1 MTTKNELDLQHLP
14 AQSALGDDGILR
26 YKKKPRFRLL
36 TPDGCKVKEDFRRHA
51 PLTERLADCLIVAED
66 AIDAAG
72 SLFQGLYALPM
83 AHLGRGADVIELPWS
98 HRYLDGTADVADI
111 ERTLDHLGQHRCE
124 CRRGGTF
131 SIEGQDRTD
140 QSILQGLA
148 VEVMLAVDNELAA
161 ILAGDLEGALWWQA
175 IALENLI
182 ECQAQANVV
191 LKSLYH

>member
-1 MTTKNELDLQHLP
+1 MTSNNEFDLQHLP

-36 TPDGCKVKEDFRRHA
+36 TPDGCKVKEDFRLHA
-51 PLTERLADCLIVAED
+51 SLTERLEDCLIVAED

-72 SLFQGLYALPM
+72 SLFQGLYPLPM
-83 AHLGRGADVIELPWS
+83 AHLGKGVDVIELPWS
-98 HRYLDGTADVADI
+98 LRYIDGTADEADV
-111 ERTLDHLGQHRCE
+111 ERTLDRLGQHRCE
-124 CRRGGTF
+124 CRRGGTLL
-131 SIEGQDRTD
+131 IDAPDRTE

-161 ILAGDLEGALWWQA
+161 ILAGDLEGVLWWQA

-191 LKSLYH
+191 LRSLYH